1 MSLTI
6 YLLTAVDGRRLGML
20 SHFHLPLVFEYIQT
34 DGPCDWANVG
44 MPDLCYKSH
53 LRIELYQNDKFSF
66 AD

>member
-1 MSLTI
+1 MPLTI
-6 YLLTAVDGRRLGML
+6 YLLRAADGWRLGMS

-34 DGPCDWANVG
+34 YGPCDWANVG

-53 LRIELYQNDKFSF
+53 LEKELNQGDKFSF